1 MSIQNSLMTSV
12 DYAQPD
18 TAALKKVN
26 KNFLHA
32 PPNDHLRT
40 RPMSAGV

>member
-1 MSIQNSLMTSV
+1 MSIQNSLIASM

-18 TAALKKVN
+18 TTALKKVS

-32 PPNDHLRT
+32 PSNDHLRT
-40 RPMSAGV
+40 RPLSAGI